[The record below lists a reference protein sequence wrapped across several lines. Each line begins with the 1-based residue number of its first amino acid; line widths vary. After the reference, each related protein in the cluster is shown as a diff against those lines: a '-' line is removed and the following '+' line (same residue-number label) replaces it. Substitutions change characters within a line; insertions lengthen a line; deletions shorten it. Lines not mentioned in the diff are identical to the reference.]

1 VIIAYGGSAGEAAEA
16 RPNFE
21 AILSRARPKELAHDY
36 LEGGW
41 AGPPLN
47 EAVKERAARAA
58 GTEAQSGA
66 DAKLSVEE
74 QQRRARENW
83 KAYRAQDP
91 NAGLSLEE
99 CH

>member
-1 VIIAYGGSAGEAAEA
+1 
-16 RPNFE
+16 
-21 AILSRARPKELAHDY
+21 
-36 LEGGW
+36 
-41 AGPPLN
+41 
-47 EAVKERAARAA
+47 
-58 GTEAQSGA
+58 
-66 DAKLSVEE
+66 VEE